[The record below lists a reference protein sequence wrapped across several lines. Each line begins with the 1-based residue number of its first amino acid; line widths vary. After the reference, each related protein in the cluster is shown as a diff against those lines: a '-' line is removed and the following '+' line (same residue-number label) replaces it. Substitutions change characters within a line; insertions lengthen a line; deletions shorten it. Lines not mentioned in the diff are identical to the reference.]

1 MGRKLKSL
9 ILSQLCLNLVAS
21 QSCNP
26 QFTESVAED
35 GSCVCKDS
43 YFGDNCEEGINY
55 DLECDQSFVNVRVK
69 MAAFAS
75 VGITSAAQLFLNDPA
90 CQGVQ
95 GVGVDGEPIAIFTVT
110 GSPAS
115 CGAVVESNGTM
126 IRYSNY
132 IRDNDIT
139 NDPTLT
145 TRSKI
150 QIGFH
155 CAFPVDYRVALPGIM
170 PTVST
175 VAIQT
180 SRGSFVVNM
189 DMYSNEEFSSRMD
202 MTQEVKVAK
211 GEWLHLQMKLMNK
224 IDEGASNLIAEQ
236 CWATPVPQPHSD
248 VPDEQAAYH
257 NILLSGC
264 PADSSVRVFYNG
276 DKDKVQFKVQM
287 FGFRSESPSVYL
299 HCVVRVCGKNCKKS
313 CGTRKRSTDEVGEE
327 RHSDIAV
334 VTSPEIIIYESD
346 EVEVE
351 EIKELQ
357 PYIDDSFDATLVY
370 ILSAILILVVFAIFA
385 AALMIHQK
393 SRISLLDESDESSG
407 SKKNTA
413 NAGTAFSSVFR
424 G

>member
-1 MGRKLKSL
+1 MGRKIKTLIFSL
-9 ILSQLCLNLVAS
+9 LCPNLVVG
-21 QSCNP
+21 QCNP
-26 QFTESVAED
+26 QFTKSVNSD
-35 GSCVCKDS
+35 GSCVCQEH
-43 YFGDNCEEGINY
+43 YFGERCDEGINY
-55 DLECDQSFVNVRVK
+55 DLECDQSFVNVKVQL
-69 MAAFAS
+69 AAFAS
-75 VGITSAAQLFLNDPA
+75 AGITAADQLFLNDPA
-90 CQGVQ
+90 CQGVAE
-95 GVGVDGEPIAIFTVT
+95 VDDNGNDIVVFTVT
-110 GSPAS
+110 GSPAG
-115 CGAVVESNGTM
+115 CGAIVESNGTT
-126 IRYSNY
+126 IRYSNA

-150 QIGFH
+150 QVGFH

-189 DMYSNEEFSSRMD
+189 DMYSNDEYTTKMD
-202 MTQEVKVAK
+202 LSKEVRVAK
-211 GEWLHLQMKLMNK
+211 GDWLHLQMKLMNK
-224 IDEGASNLIAEQ
+224 IDDGASNLIAEQ

-248 VPDEQAAYH
+248 APDDQAAYH
-257 NILLSGC
+257 NIMLSGC
-264 PADSSVRVFYNG
+264 PADSSVNIFYNG
-276 DKDKVQFKVQM
+276 DNDKVQFKVQM
-287 FGFRSESPSVYL
+287 FGFRSGSPSVYL
-299 HCVVRVCGKNCKKS
+299 HCVVRVCGQNCKKN
-313 CGTRKRSTDEVGEE
+313 CGVRKRSTDDADP
-327 RHSDIAV
+327 SYTDIAV

-346 EVEVE
+346 EVQVE

-393 SRISLLDESDESSG
+393 SRVSLLDESEESSTR
-407 SKKNTA
+407 KKNA
-413 NAGTAFSSVFR
+413 NAGTAFSSAFR